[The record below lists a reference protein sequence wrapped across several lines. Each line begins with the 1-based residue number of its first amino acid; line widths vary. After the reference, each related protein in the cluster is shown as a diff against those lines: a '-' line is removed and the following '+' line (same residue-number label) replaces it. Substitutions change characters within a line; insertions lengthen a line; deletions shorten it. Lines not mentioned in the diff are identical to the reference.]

1 MKKIFARCAVPAV
14 ALCILLAGC
23 SLRPASSAP
32 PATPAPTPAGEPAA
46 TADPTPA
53 APAPTAEP
61 PAQQTPAAG
70 PAALDYDEMRP
81 VEVGGSTPTGVLEG
95 YFTVSRDGKWG
106 LIRADGTEI
115 LPCLAETPVA
125 RCLPQG
131 HWMWSVPAMSW
142 EEVDAKTAELEVAGE
157 AGICPGHGGGML
169 FFFYDLDVPGRDVH
183 ALDPGAFRA
192 YYAGDGP
199 GDIVEISDEM
209 WETCGDLLPAFSAHE
224 EGEAGDPVY
233 PGDPVIRENED
244 GSVTEYMYISRE
256 GWGFDV
262 PNAQMAGF
270 FYDEQLAPVQMP
282 GGWTYVDRT
291 GRVLSTAD
299 YYDPTYATGPKLY
312 NDPPSTEPYYAAP
325 LQNGYVAVRR
335 GDAWGLLD
343 AAGTE
348 VIPCEEAG
356 VAWEGTTLW
365 IKQADG
371 WHQSELPAKTP

>member
-1 MKKIFARCAVPAV
+1 MKKRFPLCRLCPA
-14 ALCILLAGC
+14 ALTILLAGC
-23 SLRPASSAP
+23 SLLPAAPASTAP
-32 PATPAPTPAGEPAA
+32 TAPAATPAPTPAATPEPS
-46 TADPTPA
+46 
-53 APAPTAEP
+53 PAPEP
-61 PAQQTPAAG
+61 G
-70 PAALDYDEMRP
+70 LDYDEMRP
-81 VEVGGSTPTGVLEG
+81 VEVGGSTPGGVVEG
-95 YFTVSRDGKWG
+95 YFTVSKDGLWG
-106 LIRADGTEI
+106 LIRADGAEV
-115 LPCLAETPVA
+115 LPCRAEAPVA

-131 HWMWSVPAMSW
+131 HWMWNVPAMGW
-142 EEVDAKTAELEVAGE
+142 EEVDAKTAVLEAAGE

-291 GRVLSTAD
+291 GRVLSTTD
-299 YYDPTYATGPKLY
+299 YYDPIYATGPKLY

>member
-1 MKKIFARCAVPAV
+1 
-14 ALCILLAGC
+14 
-23 SLRPASSAP
+23 
-32 PATPAPTPAGEPAA
+32 
-46 TADPTPA
+46 
-53 APAPTAEP
+53 
-61 PAQQTPAAG
+61 
-70 PAALDYDEMRP
+70 
-81 VEVGGSTPTGVLEG
+81 
-95 YFTVSRDGKWG
+95 
-106 LIRADGTEI
+106 
-115 LPCLAETPVA
+115 
-125 RCLPQG
+125 
-131 HWMWSVPAMSW
+131 MSW
-142 EEVDAKTAELEVAGE
+142 EEVDAKTAELEAAGE

-291 GRVLSTAD
+291 GRVLSTTD

>member
-1 MKKIFARCAVPAV
+1 
-14 ALCILLAGC
+14 
-23 SLRPASSAP
+23 
-32 PATPAPTPAGEPAA
+32 
-46 TADPTPA
+46 
-53 APAPTAEP
+53 
-61 PAQQTPAAG
+61 
-70 PAALDYDEMRP
+70 MRP

-131 HWMWSVPAMSW
+131 HWMWSVPAMGW
-142 EEVDAKTAELEVAGE
+142 EEVDAKTAELEAAGE

-169 FFFYDLDVPGRDVH
+169 FFFYDLDVPGRNVH
-183 ALDPGAFRA
+183 ALNPGAFRA

-291 GRVLSTAD
+291 GRVLSTTD
-299 YYDPTYATGPKLY
+299 YYDPTCATGPKLY

-365 IKQADG
+365 TKQADG